1 MADVYYLTERQARKE
16 IEERN
21 RLQKTLAYKE
31 KLLKEEQMRD
41 AASKAREEK
50 NRLLVENTEGQVE
63 KEELSEQKVAEK
75 GLRDQV
81 RYIRKREIERE
92 KRIDDLGTK
101 KSKVIRDEE
110 RDITEKIA
118 LGQAQPTQNELM
130 FDQRL
135 FNQNAGLDTVYILYN
150 FMVL

>member
-1 MADVYYLTERQARKE
+1 LTERQARKE

-50 NRLLVENTEGQVE
+50 NRLLIENSQDAPGE
-63 KEELSEQKVAEK
+63 KKELGEQELQEK
-75 GLRDQV
+75 GERDQL

-92 KRIDDLGTK
+92 KRIDDLGSK

-135 FNQNAGLDTVYILYN
+135 FNQNAGLDTVK
-150 FMVL
+150 F

>member
-41 AASKAREEK
+41 AAAKAREEK
-50 NRLLVENTEGQVE
+50 NRLLLESHGE
-63 KEELSEQKVAEK
+63 KEEPAKDLTEQETNEK
-75 GLRDQV
+75 KERDQL

-92 KRIDDLGTK
+92 KRIDVITLNFSFFHFVTHVLFIYLFLGFG
-101 KSKVIRDEE
+101 I
-110 RDITEKIA
+110 EKI
-118 LGQAQPTQNELM
+118 QSH
-130 FDQRL
+130 
-135 FNQNAGLDTVYILYN
+135 
-150 FMVL
+150 

>member
-1 MADVYYLTERQARKE
+1 
-16 IEERN
+16 
-21 RLQKTLAYKE
+21 
-31 KLLKEEQMRD
+31 MRD

-50 NRLLVENTEGQVE
+50 NRLLMENDFPILNENPEKKQDLNE
-63 KEELSEQKVAEK
+63 KEQQEK
-75 GLRDQV
+75 KERDQL

-92 KRIDDLGTK
+92 KRIDDLGSK

-118 LGQAQPTQNELM
+118 LGQAQPTHNELM

-135 FNQNAGLDTVYILYN
+135 FNQNAGLNTGFGSDEEYNVYDKPLFTDKTAASIYKTRAEN
-150 FMVL
+150 PDDEGKEKDE

>member
-1 MADVYYLTERQARKE
+1 
-16 IEERN
+16 
-21 RLQKTLAYKE
+21 
-31 KLLKEEQMRD
+31 MRD

-135 FNQNAGLDTVYILYN
+135 FNQNAGLDTVFILYSLIVCYN
-150 FMVL
+150 EKN

>member
-1 MADVYYLTERQARKE
+1 MYYLTERQARKE

-31 KLLKEEQMRD
+31 KLIKEEQMRD
-41 AASKAREEK
+41 AAAKAREEK
-50 NRLLVENTEGQVE
+50 NRLLIDNNSQYESKDESELNE
-63 KEELSEQKVAEK
+63 KEIAERK
-75 GLRDQV
+75 ERDQL
-81 RYIRKREIERE
+81 RYIRKREIERD
-92 KRIDDLGTK
+92 KRIDDLGSK
-101 KSKVIRDEE
+101 KSKAIRDEE

-135 FNQNAGLDTVYILYN
+135 FNQNAGLDTVDL
-150 FMVL
+150 

>member
-16 IEERN
+16 IDERN

-31 KLLKEEQMRD
+31 KLVKEEHMRE
-41 AASKAREEK
+41 AAAKAREEK
-50 NRLLVENTEGQVE
+50 NRLLLENNSALGNEENGE
-63 KEELSEQKVAEK
+63 KLNERDLAEK
-75 GLRDQV
+75 KERDQL

-101 KSKVIRDEE
+101 KSKAIRDEE

-135 FNQNAGLDTVYILYN
+135 FNQNAGLDTVLV
-150 FMVL
+150 F

>member
-41 AASKAREEK
+41 AAAKAREEK
-50 NRLLVENTEGQVE
+50 NRLLLESHGE
-63 KEELSEQKVAEK
+63 KEEPDKDLTEQETNEK
-75 GLRDQV
+75 KERDQL

-92 KRIDDLGTK
+92 KRIDVITLNFSFFHFVTHVLFIYLFLGFG
-101 KSKVIRDEE
+101 I
-110 RDITEKIA
+110 EKI
-118 LGQAQPTQNELM
+118 QSH
-130 FDQRL
+130 
-135 FNQNAGLDTVYILYN
+135 
-150 FMVL
+150 

>member
-1 MADVYYLTERQARKE
+1 MADIYYLTERQARKE

-50 NRLLVENTEGQVE
+50 NRLLIENSQDAPGE
-63 KEELSEQKVAEK
+63 KKELGEQELQEK
-75 GLRDQV
+75 GERDQL

-92 KRIDDLGTK
+92 KRIDDLGSK

-135 FNQNAGLDTVYILYN
+135 FNQNAGLDTVK
-150 FMVL
+150 F

>member
-1 MADVYYLTERQARKE
+1 LADIYYLTERQARKE

-50 NRLLVENTEGQVE
+50 NRLLIENSQDAPGE
-63 KEELSEQKVAEK
+63 KKELGEQELQEK
-75 GLRDQV
+75 GERDQL

-92 KRIDDLGTK
+92 KRIDDLGSK

-135 FNQNAGLDTVYILYN
+135 FNQNAGLDTVK
-150 FMVL
+150 F